1 VPYKNRERGLRQKRR
16 DYRKNR
22 EKYLGQKRDYYRANK
37 DRIKPSVRA
46 NQYRRRYGLTAE
58 AVRVLFDTQVDCPI
72 CTKPLRHE
80 DRRRQ
85 PHIDHDHATGKV
97 RGLLCF
103 QCNVGLG
110 NFGEDTLRL
119 QRAIE
124 YLVKHR
130 A

>member
-1 VPYKNRERGLRQKRR
+1 VPYKDRERGLRQKRQ

-22 EKYLGQKRDYYRANK
+22 EKYLDLKREYYQINK
-37 DRIKPSVRA
+37 DRIKPTTKQA
-46 NQYRRRYGLTAE
+46 QYRRRYGLTPE
-58 AVRVLFDTQVDCPI
+58 ALQVLVDTQVECPI
-72 CTKPLRHE
+72 CVQPFQASG
-80 DRRRQ
+80 RRRS
-85 PHIDHDHATGKV
+85 HVDHNHTTGKV

-110 NFGEDTLRL
+110 NFGEDVLRL

-130 A
+130 T